1 MGCDAC
7 GKTSAD
13 GTPRGCGSKGSCATG
28 SCNRLSTYDW
38 LSAMDVEDAR
48 PYHVIEVAFKEGCEK
63 NFYRMDPAAGLL
75 TGDYVAVEAKNGYDI
90 GRITLSGE
98 LVRLQMK
105 KKRVQEKHVHHRV
118 LRLANGRDRERIEEA
133 RLAEKAALVR
143 ARAIAYTS
151 DLKMKIS
158 DVQYQGDLRKAVI
171 YYTADGRIDFRDL
184 VRAFATEFR
193 IKIEMR
199 QIGAR
204 QEAGR
209 IGGIGSCGR
218 ELCCSTWLTDFK
230 SVNTSAARYQNLA
243 INQAKLSGQCGRLK
257 CCLNYELDTYVEA
270 MSAFPKRADKLKFT
284 NGTAVL
290 VKTDIFKQ
298 LMYYTYREGPR
309 GGLFALPVARVH
321 EVVALNKKGELAA
334 SLESLAHVSPT
345 DPHEDAYKDEL
356 TGAVELPPEEKR
368 RRKSRSNRRQRGGG
382 KKPSGQGNDPTG
394 SDKSSSPGKSSRSRK
409 RKLRGK
415 GGNSGGG
422 NAGANNPGGQP
433 GNQGGRNKAGGEGG
447 STQPKK
453 KRNNRR
459 RKPKSDN

>member
-1 MGCDAC
+1 
-7 GKTSAD
+7 
-13 GTPRGCGSKGSCATG
+13 
-28 SCNRLSTYDW
+28 
-38 LSAMDVEDAR
+38 MDVEDAR
-48 PYHVIEVAFKEGCEK
+48 PYHVIEVSFKEGCEK

-133 RLAEKAALVR
+133 RLAEKIALVR
-143 ARAIAYTS
+143 ARAIAYTT

-171 YYTADGRIDFRDL
+171 YYTADGRIDFREL

-321 EVVALNKKGELAA
+321 EVVALNKSGESAA
-334 SLESLAHVSPT
+334 SLESLAQVAAA
-345 DPHEDAYKDEL
+345 DPHENAYKDEL

-368 RRKSRSNRRQRGGG
+368 RRKSRSNRQKRGS
-382 KKPSGQGNDPTG
+382 KKPSGQRNDPTG
-394 SDKSSSPGKSSRSRK
+394 GNDKSSSSKKSRSRK
-409 RKLRGK
+409 RKPRGK
-415 GGNSGGG
+415 GGNGGG
-422 NAGANNPGGQP
+422 NDNAGSNQQGRPANKQSGPAND
-433 GNQGGRNKAGGEGG
+433 QGPQNKSAGGEGG
-447 STQPKK
+447 NGRPKK

-459 RKPKSDN
+459 RKPGGKD